1 MANPTKPIDKRA
13 EATDGTDDA
22 PPLPGRWTICAMLF
36 VATTI
41 NYVDRQVL
49 SILKPILHGQTIHLQ
64 PWLPGWP
71 SVETTINVTDREYGY
86 VLAAFQLAYAL
97 GVIFAGRLVDRLG
110 CRKGYPLVTGL
121 WSLAAMSHALVRSVM
136 GFGIARFFLGLGE
149 SGNFPAAIKATAE
162 WFPPKER
169 ALATGIFNS
178 GAGVGAIVAP
188 LVVPWVQWHFGW
200 RAAFLVTGIFSLA
213 WIVWWSI
220 RYRRPQESMDWP
232 SSRVVAA
239 PAAGAFGWWRL
250 LNYRQAWAFMIGK
263 FMTDPVWWFF
273 LFWLPQYFHSR
284 FGLDL
289 THMGPPLVTVYVV
302 STLGSVYGGWLPKG
316 YIRLGMQLKAAR
328 FAAMLTCACCV
339 LPVVTVGTL
348 GSEWIAVGLLSL
360 AAAAH
365 QGWSANI
372 FTTASDMFPS
382 EHVGTVVSFGQVA
395 GAVGGAIFQPI
406 AGDVLERAREMH
418 TQSGFVPLFIYS
430 GFAYLIA
437 LVLLRSL
444 APGFKRAELPLA
456 E

>member
-1 MANPTKPIDKRA
+1 MANPTKPADKRV
-13 EATDGTDDA
+13 EATDGIDDA
-22 PPLPGRWTICAMLF
+22 PALQGRWTICAMLF

-64 PWLPGWP
+64 PLFSGWP
-71 SVETTINVTDREYGY
+71 SLETTINVTDREYGY
-86 VLAAFQLAYAL
+86 VLAGFQVAYAL
-97 GVIFAGRLVDRLG
+97 GVVFAGRLVDRMG

-121 WSLAAMSHALVRSVM
+121 WSLAAMAHALVRSVM

-188 LVVPWVQWHFGW
+188 LVVPWVALHFGW

-220 RYRRPQESMDWP
+220 RYRKPKESMDWT
-232 SSRVVAA
+232 SGQVVVA
-239 PAAGAFGWWRL
+239 PVAGVLPWWHL
-250 LNYRQAWAFMIGK
+250 LRYRQAWGFMIGK
-263 FMTDPVWWFF
+263 FLTDPVWWFF
-273 LFWLPQYFHSR
+273 LFWLPQYFNSR

-289 THMGPPLVTVYVV
+289 THIGPPLVTVYVV
-302 STLGSVYGGWLPKG
+302 STIGSVYGGWLPKG
-316 YIRLGMQLKAAR
+316 YIRLGMSLKAAR
-328 FAAMLTCACCV
+328 LAAMLTCACCV
-339 LPVVTVGTL
+339 VPVITVGKL

-395 GAVGGAIFQPI
+395 GALGGAIFQPI
-406 AGDVLERAREMH
+406 AGDVLQRAREMH

-430 GFAYLIA
+430 GCAYLIA
-437 LVLLRSL
+437 LVLLRTL
-444 APGFKRAELPLA
+444 APGLKRAELPGS
-456 E
+456 